1 MRRITKSQSVE
12 SNHRGKS
19 PAGPDARGARPGPR
33 PTPATAPHAGDA
45 SYGSHPVRR
54 AAATASVRVRAP
66 SLRIAERR

>member
-1 MRRITKSQSVE
+1 MSRITKSQSVE
-12 SNHRGKS
+12 SNHRGKC
-19 PAGPDARGARPGPR
+19 PADPDAQGSRPGPR
-33 PTPATAPHAGDA
+33 PRPDPS

>member
-19 PAGPDARGARPGPR
+19 PAGPDAPGSRPGPR
-33 PTPATAPHAGDA
+33 PAPATA